1 MRQTIFTLLAFEMAL
16 ISELLNNVEVRV
28 VNDVDEQDGS
38 EPIPN
43 PMVDAVKDAVVD
55 KETFGNDEV
64 VDFLTN
70 DCGLNL
76 SEPREYEETAQM
88 VMLSTDEILH
98 IKREMDVLRV
108 RANEGEEL
116 ARKVRS
122 LHDEFFPQE

>member
-16 ISELLNNVEVRV
+16 LSELLNNVEVRV
-28 VNDVDEQDGS
+28 VNDVDEQDGT

-76 SEPREYEETAQM
+76 SEPREYGETAQM
-88 VMLSTDEILH
+88 VMLSTDEILQ